1 MSTKSIC
8 PDFAALEIAMDAW
21 SEPFWQAGAENRLLM
36 QKCSHCGTFRWPAG
50 PFCPQCRRQAV
61 EWVPPGQAR
70 IYSFTI
76 LPVPDADKDAP
87 PRWRMPTLVEFDE
100 APGVRLVSVL
110 VDADP
115 AAVAIG
121 SRVDVEWRPAAN
133 GVVPVF
139 RLPASPVRP

>member
-1 MSTKSIC
+1 MSRKTIC
-8 PDFAALEIAMDAW
+8 PDYSALEVAMDAW
-21 SEPFWQAGAENRLLM
+21 SEPFWQAGAEGLTVM
-36 QKCSHCGTFRWPAG
+36 QKCSHCDTFRWPAAA
-50 PFCPQCRRQAV
+50 FCPSCHRQGA

-70 IYSFTI
+70 VYSYTI
-76 LPVPDADKDAP
+76 LSVPGPDKEAP

-115 AAVAIG
+115 DAVNIG
-121 SRVDVEWRPAAN
+121 DPVQIDWRPAAN

-139 RLPASPVRP
+139 RTQNG

>member
-8 PDFAALEIAMDAW
+8 PDYSTLEIAMDAW
-21 SEPFWQAGAENRLLM
+21 SEPFWQAGAEGRVLM

-50 PFCPQCRRQAV
+50 PFCPRCHEQGV

-70 IYSFTI
+70 IYSFTVV
-76 LPVPDADKDAP
+76 PVPGADKETP
-87 PRWRMPTLVEFDE
+87 PNWRMPTVVEFDE

-110 VDADP
+110 VGADP
-115 AAVAIG
+115 KTAAIG
-121 SRVDVEWRPAAN
+121 DPVEIAWRPAAN

-139 RLPASPVRP
+139 QPQGG